1 MQGILNLDPTTPPFA
16 LFLYSHYEGR
26 HYSRKFNNSRLLLD
40 LTMNIARNMT
50 DNYKK
55 IGQQSGFKL
64 QSTFWMGVFFLD
76 TLLHE
81 VN

>member
-50 DNYKK
+50 DKYKK
-55 IGQQSGFKL
+55 IGQQSGFNFY
-64 QSTFWMGVFFLD
+64 QRSCNPHSGWGFSF
-76 TLLHE
+76 
-81 VN
+81 